1 MKILDR
7 YIAKNFLVGY
17 AIAFCVLVGLRIVID
32 LFVHLDEFTEQS
44 GLGAAAVTRNIVTY
58 YALNVTLYFRDFA
71 GMITVV
77 AAAFSLGKMV
87 RTNELIAVMASGLSL
102 KRVVAPF
109 LVLALVLTA
118 VLVVDQELIIPRLG
132 DRLVRG
138 HDEVP
143 GQESYTVW
151 FVPDSNG
158 SLLCS
163 PRYDVGTAS
172 FRDLTIVLR
181 SPSGEQGLWTVTG
194 CIVADKAVYNPQ
206 TRQWDLTGGR
216 RIGRSFTQG
225 VVPVASYQ
233 AEDLL
238 PKNIPV
244 MVKSEVK
251 TLLSW
256 RQLTALSELS
266 LRDTGLLYSQKHFRV
281 TEPILNFVMLL
292 VSLPVL
298 LVRDPRSMKSAVL
311 ISFCLCAACS
321 LTTFGCKILSTE
333 PILFHRVTPEF
344 WAWLPVFVF
353 VPVALI
359 ELDAMKT

>member
-32 LFVHLDEFTEQS
+32 LFVHLDEFTEQA
-44 GLGAAAVTRNIVTY
+44 GLGTAAVARNIVTY

-77 AAAFSLGKMV
+77 AAVFSLGKMV

-109 LVLALVLTA
+109 LLLALVLTA
-118 VLVVDQELIIPRLG
+118 VLVVDQELIIPHLG

-151 FVPDSNG
+151 FVPDRNG

-172 FRDLTIVLR
+172 FVDLTIVLR
-181 SPSGEQGLWTVTG
+181 RPSGEQGLWTVTG
-194 CIVADKAVYNPQ
+194 CILADKATYNPQ
-206 TRQWDLTGGR
+206 TGQWDLTGGR
-216 RIGRSFTQG
+216 RIGRSSTQG
-225 VVPVASYQ
+225 VVPVASYR
-233 AEDLL
+233 AEDLV
-238 PKNIPV
+238 PRNIPV

-256 RQLTALSELS
+256 RQLTALSKLS

-281 TEPILNFVMLL
+281 TEPIINFVMLL

-298 LVRDPRSMKSAVL
+298 VVRDPRSMKSAVL

-321 LTTFGCKILSTE
+321 LTTFVCKILSTE
-333 PILFHRVTPEF
+333 PILFHRVTPEL

-353 VPVALI
+353 VPVALV